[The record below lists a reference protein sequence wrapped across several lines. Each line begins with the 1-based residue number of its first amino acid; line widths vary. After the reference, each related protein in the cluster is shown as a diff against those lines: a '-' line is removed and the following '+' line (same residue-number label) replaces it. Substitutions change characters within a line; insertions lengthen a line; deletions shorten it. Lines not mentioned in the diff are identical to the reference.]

1 MDQSGR
7 VQDLVGCRR
16 RWRNQAPRR
25 PSKHL
30 KSEKKIK
37 IIQKHRIKHFVKQV
51 DNPVIIA
58 CMQTHSHAIVYESV
72 HEITQAS
79 KQASRQASKQSINES
94 VNQLQVSTDMVH
106 MHE

>member
-1 MDQSGR
+1 MPTPLEESGTEEAE
-7 VQDLVGCRR
+7 
-16 RWRNQAPRR
+16 QAPEKRERR
-25 PSKHL
+25 KT
-30 KSEKKIK
+30 
-37 IIQKHRIKHFVKQV
+37 IQKHRIKHFVKQV

-72 HEITQAS
+72 HEITQAN

>member
-1 MDQSGR
+1 M
-7 VQDLVGCRR
+7 
-16 RWRNQAPRR
+16 
-25 PSKHL
+25 
-30 KSEKKIK
+30 KSEKK
-37 IIQKHRIKHFVKQV
+37 IQKHRIKHFVKQV
-51 DNPVIIA
+51 DNLVIIA

-79 KQASRQASKQSINES
+79 KQARASKQSINES